1 MAALMVGWCAMGPE
15 PVHLTGSADIEEDT
29 KEVFKRLERIGSTIM
44 SRARVSGGM
53 APDPVAGVLSDRDK
67 HRDAAILL
75 GQAYVTA
82 YTMIAANRDGVEE
95 IAEVLIDRK
104 EMYGDEV
111 VDLLQTVELVRPE
124 IDLLDDR
131 TWPTV

>member
-1 MAALMVGWCAMGPE
+1 MGPE
-15 PVHLTGSADIEEDT
+15 PVHLTGSANLEEDT
-29 KEVFKRLERIGSTIM
+29 EEVFKRLERIGSTIM
-44 SRARVSGGM
+44 SRARVTGGM
-53 APDPVAGVLSDRDK
+53 VADPVAGVLSDRDK

-82 YTMIAANRDGVEE
+82 YTMIAANKDAVEE

-111 VDLLQTVELVRPE
+111 IDLLQAVDLHRPQ
-124 IDLLDDR
+124 INLLDDR